1 MLKLLIVEDETPAL
15 NRITKL
21 VNELQMD
28 IDIVGTADSI
38 ESAVNYIE
46 SNKKIDLALL
56 DIELADGQS
65 FEIFKHTKVD
75 FPVIFTTAYDEF
87 AMKAFKV
94 NSIDYLLKP
103 VDQNELK
110 SAFEKYELLFAK
122 KESGNQKIEELLAA
136 LKLDTKNEFKE
147 RFLIKSG
154 SRLISVNTSEIA
166 WFQASDKL
174 VYLQMNSGN
183 KYVIDYSLDELNTLL
198 NPKEFF
204 QLNRQFLAS
213 IKSIKDI
220 HTYFNGKLKLSLN
233 PSVEEEVI
241 VSRERAS
248 EFKNWLD
255 S

>member
-1 MLKLLIVEDETPAL
+1 
-15 NRITKL
+15 
-21 VNELQMD
+21 
-28 IDIVGTADSI
+28 
-38 ESAVNYIE
+38 
-46 SNKKIDLALL
+46 
-56 DIELADGQS
+56 
-65 FEIFKHTKVD
+65 
-75 FPVIFTTAYDEF
+75 
-87 AMKAFKV
+87 MKAFKV